1 MNLFKKF
8 KTARMHVQNLT
19 YSLKVNEFTALTT
32 NELVSRYKRQQAQQC
47 MECPEALENS

>member
-8 KTARMHVQNLT
+8 KTARMHLT

-32 NELVSRYKRQQAQQC
+32 NELVSPYKRQQAQQC
-47 MECPEALENS
+47 MECPEALDNS